1 MKKLGLLVIT
11 VFVAACAIIISC
23 NKAVKVPVSYTVVT
37 NHMNV
42 VSDVFIPD
50 SGKYDMQIM
59 AKYWTGAAEDA
70 VTLKITGLPA
80 DISVTPDTFSA
91 IPNYVEDFVFST
103 NHAAHKTY
111 PITIVATAPDEL
123 PQSYT
128 FNLTVIPA
136 DCATNLLGS
145 LTGHNACSITGTTS
159 HVATATSTAQNTLNV
174 NNFGGYGTN
183 TNTTVILN
191 CDNDSLSIPSQNIG
205 NGVVLTGSGTIT
217 ASGMSVTNS
226 TTGISTDNCTVTYS
240 K

>member
-205 NGVVLTGSGTIT
+205 NGVVLTGSGTFT
-217 ASGMSVTNS
+217 ASGMSVTYS